1 MSQINNITD
10 DNDGWTT
17 VRSKRLIKKVNS
29 DSRPE
34 TPALIIIQ
42 SSNSGSSPNTT
53 NVRSLSPQPMINE
66 SFNIDSE
73 TVKKPKSIEPEN
85 KNNITGSNNASSNIT
100 ASIGIPVGIPVNTE
114 NLSSQVHTNIQN
126 IISNFGQG
134 FNSGRPDMDQ
144 WNMAFEIFKMQEHI
158 QSKMIKTALE
168 TISIELKYP
177 TYLRGKTEE
186 QRHYEINSR
195 IHSCNFNYYNIIKNN
210 MKIDITCEQLTSK
223 VIENLN
229 LDDKIKLSYNQEEL
243 KTIVEKICKENSKQ
257 IESETPVVDKK
268 IDNDDNDDDDK
279 DDDDDDDKD
288 DDDDDD
294 ETNSIEENTNVDNK
308 SDSTNKFSYEER
320 NKHKRALVEA
330 QEIFMK
336 ICTPTDKQITEFKTN
351 ISQVKNWQGVI
362 HKIDISN
369 DNLEVDGYTFSKKHY
384 LNNIFFQKRLKT
396 RYYTLFNPKSIGLI
410 FPKNDNK
417 FLTIVGSFE

>member
-177 TYLRGKTEE
+177 TYLRGKTDE

-229 LDDKIKLSYNQEEL
+229 LDDKIKLSYKL
-243 KTIVEKICKENSKQ
+243 KNPI
-257 IESETPVVDKK
+257 
-268 IDNDDNDDDDK
+268 K
-279 DDDDDDDKD
+279 D
-288 DDDDDD
+288 
-294 ETNSIEENTNVDNK
+294 I
-308 SDSTNKFSYEER
+308 
-320 NKHKRALVEA
+320 
-330 QEIFMK
+330 
-336 ICTPTDKQITEFKTN
+336 
-351 ISQVKNWQGVI
+351 
-362 HKIDISN
+362 
-369 DNLEVDGYTFSKKHY
+369 YT
-384 LNNIFFQKRLKT
+384 
-396 RYYTLFNPKSIGLI
+396 
-410 FPKNDNK
+410 
-417 FLTIVGSFE
+417 

>member
-1 MSQINNITD
+1 MYLCNYFNIMSQINNIN
-10 DNDGWTT
+10 DNNDFGWTT

-34 TPALIIIQ
+34 TPALNIIQ
-42 SSNSGSSPNTT
+42 SSNSGSSPNL
-53 NVRSLSPQPMINE
+53 RSLSPQPPKIIE
-66 SFNIDSE
+66 SLDIDDE
-73 TVKKPKSIEPEN
+73 TVKRPKSIEPEV
-85 KNNITGSNNASSNIT
+85 KNIP
-100 ASIGIPVGIPVNTE
+100 ASINTE
-114 NLSSQVHTNIQN
+114 KISSQVQTNIQN

-134 FNSGRPDMDQ
+134 CSDTDQ
-144 WNMAFEIFKMQEHI
+144 WNMALEFFKMYEQI
-158 QSKMIKTALE
+158 QTKMMKTALE
-168 TISIELKYP
+168 TISTELKYP

-229 LDDKIKLSYNQEEL
+229 LDDKIKLSLDQEEL

-257 IESETPVVDKK
+257 IESETQDE
-268 IDNDDNDDDDK
+268 
-279 DDDDDDDKD
+279 
-288 DDDDDD
+288 DDDD
-294 ETNSIEENTNVDNK
+294 ETNSISSIEEK
-308 SDSTNKFSYEER
+308 SVTDIKSESSNKFSYEER
-320 NKHKRALVEA
+320 QKHKRSLNEA

-336 ICTPTDKQITEFKTN
+336 ICTPTDKQIIEFKSN
-351 ISQVKNWQGVI
+351 ICQVKNWQGVI

-369 DNLEVDGYTFSKKHY
+369 DSLEVDGYTFSKKHY
-384 LNNIFFQKRLKT
+384 LNNVFFQKRLKT